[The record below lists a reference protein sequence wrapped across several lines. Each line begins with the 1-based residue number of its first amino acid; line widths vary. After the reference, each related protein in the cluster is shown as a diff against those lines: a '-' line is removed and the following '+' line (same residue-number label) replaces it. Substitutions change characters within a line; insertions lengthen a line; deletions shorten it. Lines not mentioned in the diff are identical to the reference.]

1 MPFFGGLVLLACLI
15 VRFEA
20 VAANLPDKEKPN
32 VVLIFCDDLG
42 YGDIGP
48 FGAQLH
54 QTPNL
59 DKMARE
65 GLKLTNFYVASGVCT
80 PSRAAL
86 MTGCYPR
93 RVDLDRNAVPPGNSS
108 MRQVLF
114 PVAHKGLHPEEE
126 TIADLLKKAG
136 YSTAMI
142 GKWHL
147 GDQPEVLPTR
157 QGFDSYFGIPY
168 SNDMGEHQ
176 FPVNPPLPL
185 MVNEEVMDAPVDQDY
200 LTQRYTEESLKFI
213 SENQDYPFFLYLAHN
228 MPHNPVHASP
238 GFQGSSKNNRYGDA
252 IQEIDWSVGQI
263 LEQLERLGI
272 SENTLVIFTS
282 DNGAAE
288 RFGGMNTP
296 LSGFK
301 GSVQEGGMRVPAL
314 FYWKSKIPAGT
325 VSDEMVLSMDI
336 LPTIASLANTGLPEK
351 TIDGKDVSGIL
362 FQEEGAQTPHEIFY
376 YFQVDQLQAVR
387 SGPWKLYLP
396 LEDMRLFVHNEERKK
411 SEARLFNLEKDVR
424 ERRDVAEE
432 FPEVVS
438 ELMKLAE
445 KGRLE
450 LGDGELQGAGQRK
463 AWYIKDPQPQLKS
476 HE

>member
-1 MPFFGGLVLLACLI
+1 MLSSNPYAEGKELLD
-15 VRFEA
+15 E
-20 VAANLPDKEKPN
+20 DKPN

-48 FGAQLH
+48 FGAQL
-54 QTPNL
+54 QKTPFL
-59 DKMARE
+59 DKMAKE

-86 MTGCYPR
+86 MTGSYPR

-114 PVAHKGLHPEEE
+114 AVAHKGLNPEEE
-126 TIADLLKKAG
+126 TIADILKNAG

-157 QGFDSYFGIPY
+157 QGFDYYYGIPY
-168 SNDMGEHQ
+168 SNDMGEQQ
-176 FPVNPPLPL
+176 FPGNPPLPL
-185 MVNEEVMDAPVDQDY
+185 MINEKVVDAPVDQDY

-213 SENQDYPFFLYLAHN
+213 SENKDQPFFLYLAHN

-238 GFQGSSKNNRYGDA
+238 GFQGSSKNNIYGDA

-263 LEQLERLGI
+263 LERLDMLGL

-282 DNGAAE
+282 DNGAAD

-314 FYWKSKIPAGT
+314 FQWKGKIPAGST
-325 VSDEMVLSMDI
+325 SDEMVLSMDI
-336 LPTIASLANTGLPEK
+336 LPTIAGMAKTDLPVK
-351 TIDGKDVSGIL
+351 TIDGKDVSDIL
-362 FQEEGAQTPHEIFY
+362 FQRNGAKTPHEAFY
-376 YFQVDQLQAVR
+376 YYQVDQLQAVR

-396 LEDMRLFVHNEERKK
+396 LENMRKFVHYDERQKVNV
-411 SEARLFNLEKDVR
+411 RLFNLEKDMR
-424 ERRDVAEE
+424 EREDVSEQ

-438 ELMKLAE
+438 ELMALAD
-445 KGRLE
+445 KARLE
-450 LGDGELQGAGQRK
+450 LGDGDTQGTGQRK
-463 AWYIKDPQPQLKS
+463 ALYIQNPKPQIKIPD
-476 HE
+476 